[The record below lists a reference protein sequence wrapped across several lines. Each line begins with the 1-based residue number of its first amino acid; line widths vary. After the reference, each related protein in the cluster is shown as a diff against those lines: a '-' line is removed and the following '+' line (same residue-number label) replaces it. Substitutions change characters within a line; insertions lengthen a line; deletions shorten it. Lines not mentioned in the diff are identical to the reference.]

1 MHNSSRT
8 ATINM
13 FQFRKDYNKVKA
25 ITKTTHE
32 RYILEI
38 LRGYIIE
45 NTIKTEVENKKKEAQ
60 RRYVE
65 SKNMTGS
72 MYGVIDND

>member
-1 MHNSSRT
+1 MTQT

-60 RRYVE
+60 HRYIE
-65 SKNMTGS
+65 SKNMIGS

>member
-1 MHNSSRT
+1 MSQT

-45 NTIKTEVENKKKEAQ
+45 NTIKTEIDLKKKECE
-60 RRYVE
+60 RYE
-65 SKNMTGS
+65 
-72 MYGVIDND
+72 

>member
-1 MHNSSRT
+1 MSRT
-8 ATINM
+8 AAINM

-45 NTIKTEVENKKKEAQ
+45 NTIKTEIDLKKKVDAKFGYIDTDMFDNE
-60 RRYVE
+60 R
-65 SKNMTGS
+65 SKN
-72 MYGVIDND
+72 D

>member
-1 MHNSSRT
+1 MSQT

-13 FQFRKDYNKVKA
+13 FQFRKDFNKVKA

-45 NTIKTEVENKKKEAQ
+45 NTIKTEIDLKKKVNTKFGYIDTDMFDNE
-60 RRYVE
+60 R
-65 SKNMTGS
+65 SKN
-72 MYGVIDND
+72 D

>member
-13 FQFRKDYNKVKA
+13 FQFRKDYNKIKA
-25 ITKTTHE
+25 MTKTTHE

-38 LRGYIIE
+38 FRGYIIE
-45 NTIKTEVENKKKEAQ
+45 NTIKTEVENKKKECE
-60 RRYVE
+60 RY
-65 SKNMTGS
+65 
-72 MYGVIDND
+72 D

>member
-1 MHNSSRT
+1 MSQT
-8 ATINM
+8 ALINM

-38 LRGYIIE
+38 LRGYSIE
-45 NTIKTEVENKKKEAQ
+45 NTIKTEIDLKKKVNTKFGYIDTDMFDNE
-60 RRYVE
+60 R
-65 SKNMTGS
+65 SKN
-72 MYGVIDND
+72 D

>member
-1 MHNSSRT
+1 MSRT

-25 ITKTTHE
+25 ISKTTHE
-32 RYILEI
+32 RYLLEI

-45 NTIKTEVENKKKEAQ
+45 NTIKTELEARKTKDIICGLYNKEGA
-60 RRYVE
+60 
-65 SKNMTGS
+65 T
-72 MYGVIDND
+72 ND